1 MGQTEEGE
9 ERMYSFCIKLV
20 HFFPV
25 ETPERQWFVSP
36 GFWMPLC
43 LTAMAGWALGE
54 FVHVYANW
62 AAFYFGEKKELWY
75 QETESTGINLHQL
88 KQCFQVPRIF
98 LSDVI
103 VHHHPII
110 GYMFWLQWR
119 EAPFSNASFIYFW
132 LHWVFAAV
140 CRLLVAARG
149 SSLKLRCSGF
159 SCYRAPVLG
168 AWASAVEAQ
177 GL

>member
-1 MGQTEEGE
+1 
-9 ERMYSFCIKLV
+9 
-20 HFFPV
+20 
-25 ETPERQWFVSP
+25 
-36 GFWMPLC
+36 MPLC

-98 LSDVI
+98 LSDVR

-119 EAPFSNASFIYFW
+119 EAPFSNASFVYLFLAALGLRCCVRIFSRGGERGPLFVAVWRLLIEAASPVAENW
-132 LHWVFAAV
+132 LH
-140 CRLLVAARG
+140 
-149 SSLKLRCSGF
+149 S
-159 SCYRAPVLG
+159 P
-168 AWASAVEAQ
+168 WASAIAVR
-177 GL
+177 GLSCPMACGISLDQRSNLCPLPWQVDS